1 MDTVQ
6 KNSTTAKKATTS
18 KKAIAPKKVETP
30 KATDSKKA
38 EEVKK
43 ETKVLIANFRPSAEE
58 RIKNAQKFQI
68 ITKKYDHLKEKKEE
82 LERFKISSDGTEEHI
97 YFQNSEGYKLEVSN
111 SNVIEKMLKLAEE
124 TLTGILN
131 ETEKQVQEFVI

>member
-18 KKAIAPKKVETP
+18 KKTIAPKKVETP

-68 ITKKYDHLKEKKEE
+68 LTKKYDHLKEKKEE